1 MEKKISKAKGNILQ
15 FIENKG
21 ISKREFYQKTGLSNG
36 ILDKNSGLNENTL
49 EKVISAYPQINPTWL
64 LTGEGNE
71 TRPRIYDVDKKKVV
85 GLGVSPVNE
94 PKIDYLKEHKSA
106 VPYYDIDISAGLM
119 ELFNDE
125 KETPSGWVNF
135 PDFPKSNAVVNA
147 YSDSMSDYINNGD
160 KIAIRLIND
169 LQIIEYGQCFVIVTE
184 DYRFVKFIR
193 KSDTPDNIKLVSYNS
208 AYDDFEIPKSKI
220 LKLFLVT
227 YVFKPTAN

>member
-1 MEKKISKAKGNILQ
+1 LETARSRILY
-15 FIENKG
+15 FIENQNIKPVNFL
-21 ISKREFYQKTGLSNG
+21 KKTGLGKGFVDKSHVNSG
-36 ILDKNSGLNENTL
+36 ASDLYLAKILDK
-49 EKVISAYPQINPTWL
+49 YPSINPEWL
-64 LTGEGNE
+64 LTGKGEMLKSE
-71 TRPRIYDVDKKKVV
+71 ELDT
-85 GLGVSPVNE
+85 LQE
-94 PKIDYLKEHKSA
+94 PKIDYNKKHINA
-106 VPYYDIDISAGLM
+106 VPFYDIDISAGLM
-119 ELFNDE
+119 EFFNDE

-169 LQIIEYGQCFVIVTE
+169 LEIIEYGQCFVIVTQ

-193 KSDTPDNIKLVSYNS
+193 KSDTPENIKLVSYNT